1 MKLDNLPQKLF
12 PNLFLISDPVT
23 PFETYNRNGIR
34 NPLSEIIPTIPP
46 FLPVAKVLMLI
57 NILAFPPYILPP
69 SGFPVRSRGSFI
81 PMQVT
86 HCLLRGESNKETLPP
101 SFSPRRCSCCSRE
114 NNRCSSSLSLFLS
127 LSNTQNFHSSSA
139 EFLSPQR
146 SWRDR
151 RETQRD
157 LVGWGEGRM
166 ERRERDNWGEQRRD
180 FFQVKLRPL
189 ILLTSDR
196 EERERERRRCRWLLE
211 ILSKAGCG
219 EE

>member
-114 NNRCSSSLSLFLS
+114 NNRCSSSFSLSLSLFRTHRISTLPQPS
-127 LSNTQNFHSSSA
+127 F
-139 EFLSPQR
+139 SPLNGVGEIEGR
-146 SWRDR
+146 R
-151 RETQRD
+151 REISLDGER
-157 LVGWGEGRM
+157 GEWREGR
-166 ERRERDNWGEQRRD
+166 EITGASNEG
-180 FFQVKLRPL
+180 
-189 ILLTSDR
+189 TS
-196 EERERERRRCRWLLE
+196 
-211 ILSKAGCG
+211 SK
-219 EE
+219 

>member
-114 NNRCSSSLSLFLS
+114 NNRCSSSLSLSLS
-127 LSNTQNFHSSSA
+127 LSFVHTEFPL
-139 EFLSPQR
+139 FLSRVSLPSTELER
-146 SWRDR
+146 SKGDAERSRWMGR
-151 RETQRD
+151 
-157 LVGWGEGRM
+157 GENGEKG
-166 ERRERDNWGEQRRD
+166 ER
-180 FFQVKLRPL
+180 
-189 ILLTSDR
+189 
-196 EERERERRRCRWLLE
+196 
-211 ILSKAGCG
+211 
-219 EE
+219 